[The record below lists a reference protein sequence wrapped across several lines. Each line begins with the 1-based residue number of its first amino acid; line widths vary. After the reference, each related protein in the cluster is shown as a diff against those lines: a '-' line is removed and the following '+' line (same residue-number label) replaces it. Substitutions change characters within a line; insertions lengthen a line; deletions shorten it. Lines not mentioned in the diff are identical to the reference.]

1 MTQDERWLARY
12 NEVMKFIED
21 NKRRPSKYNLEERN
35 AWNWLRHTQKQLGA
49 GELKAERGEMF
60 KKLLEMA
67 EQYRRVNQYV

>member
-12 NEVMKFIED
+12 NEVVTFIET
-21 NKRRPSKYNLEERN
+21 NKRRPSKYNIEERN

-49 GELKAERGEMF
+49 GELKPERVEMF

-67 EQYRRVNQYV
+67 EQYRRVNQYK